1 MRGHSPHTPLG
12 LTFVSD
18 SSHAGGVQW
27 ELTVVLVCVFLMT
40 TCNEKNR
47 ESHLKPYPKVGVAE
61 RPKNDW
67 AESSL
72 VSLSELTYGALV
84 GSTTAVEMGV
94 LPSLSCV

>member
-1 MRGHSPHTPLG
+1 M
-12 LTFVSD
+12 FVSD

-27 ELTVVLVCVFLMT
+27 ELTAALVCVFLMT

-67 AESSL
+67 AESSS
-72 VSLSELTYGALV
+72 SLSELTYGALV
-84 GSTTAVEMGV
+84 GSRTAAEMGV